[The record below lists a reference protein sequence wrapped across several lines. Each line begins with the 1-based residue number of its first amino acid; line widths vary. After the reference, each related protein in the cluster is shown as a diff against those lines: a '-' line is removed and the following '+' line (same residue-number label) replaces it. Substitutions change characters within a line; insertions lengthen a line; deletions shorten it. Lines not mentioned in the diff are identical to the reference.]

1 MVQQLVELFVLLLV
15 EIHLLPL
22 VLGLLSLDALLVLVL
37 QLALLLKDVLVDERD
52 LILILFAAGLF
63 RAVILGGRLFR
74 ILRGGLRTRTWGGE
88 KVSPRAHLG
97 DVDLGGERGRGTGEP
112 ADRSENGR
120 RRCASVSGADETRDN
135 RSRRFGSH
143 ASGLTVA
150 GRARIFAVT
159 QGRGSS
165 GRRR

>member
-22 VLGLLSLDALLVLVL
+22 VLGLLSLDALIVLVL
-37 QLALLLKDVLVDERD
+37 QLALLLNDVLVDERD

-97 DVDLGGERGRGTGEP
+97 HVDLGARGAG
-112 ADRSENGR
+112 GR
-120 RRCASVSGADETRDN
+120 ASPRIARKTDAGGARASVGRTRREIIVRD
-135 RSRRFGSH
+135 GSVH
-143 ASGLTVA
+143 TP
-150 GRARIFAVT
+150 RD
-159 QGRGSS
+159 
-165 GRRR
+165 